1 MSKRSY
7 RRLAAVTGAALAI
20 GAMAPAMA
28 ARVDTNGNA
37 SVSADSLDITD
48 VTGALPPVAVPTT
61 LVTTLAG
68 SLMGTAHSAQT
79 LARAD
84 VHNLVGDALGLTGGI
99 LDAGIGAGA
108 TGVVNAGLGGAT
120 VNAAG
125 IVNAPI
131 DVLGAVG
138 SSGIVGDSLGAATG
152 MAGLAVPVAL
162 QTAGVATSTAFS
174 TVGTVTSLPAG
185 LGGVLSAVLG
195 TSASANVGLLAGV
208 GGIF

>member
-1 MSKRSY
+1 M
-7 RRLAAVTGAALAI
+7 
-20 GAMAPAMA
+20 
-28 ARVDTNGNA
+28 
-37 SVSADSLDITD
+37 
-48 VTGALPPVAVPTT
+48 TT
-61 LVTTLAG
+61 
-68 SLMGTAHSAQT
+68 
-79 LARAD
+79 
-84 VHNLVGDALGLTGGI
+84 VGP
-99 LDAGIGAGA
+99 

-138 SSGIVGDSLGAATG
+138 SSGIVGDTVGAATG
-152 MAGLAVPVAL
+152 VAGLAVPVAL